1 MEPFPSSVLS
11 LHTIIYQASQTLS
24 LYNTVAQELGSGLNW
39 TKFPVCQDIKAII
52 FKTR

>member
-24 LYNTVAQELGSGLNW
+24 LYNTVAQELGSGLHW
-39 TKFPVCQDIKAII
+39 TKFPVCQEIKAII